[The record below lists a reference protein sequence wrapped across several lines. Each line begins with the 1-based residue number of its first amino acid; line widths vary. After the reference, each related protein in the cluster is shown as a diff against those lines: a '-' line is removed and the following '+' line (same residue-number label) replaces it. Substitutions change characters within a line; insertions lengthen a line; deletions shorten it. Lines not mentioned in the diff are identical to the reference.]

1 MVTEEN
7 RFYFRSTSWQH
18 LILVYNLS
26 HFKVQ
31 LHRVEKT
38 ATALFTLK
46 LLVLDQYQM
55 YTTVIDV
62 LSGLPRPRT
71 QTLPVTA
78 ARDALPPGGQRGA
91 RGSLLPR
98 AGYPDRAGRAQSGT
112 GAATRAHLPEARPE
126 SGPGRRA
133 GNGRASSRRSAGGDP
148 EPGRSRRPHRAR
160 GAPDGP

>member
-62 LSGLPRPRT
+62 LSGLPRPRHSN
-71 QTLPVTA
+71 TA
-78 ARDALPPGGQRGA
+78 G
-91 RGSLLPR
+91 
-98 AGYPDRAGRAQSGT
+98 
-112 GAATRAHLPEARPE
+112 HCC
-126 SGPGRRA
+126 
-133 GNGRASSRRSAGGDP
+133 
-148 EPGRSRRPHRAR
+148 SRRPAAQGAER
-160 GAPDGP
+160 GSGLPPASGRVP